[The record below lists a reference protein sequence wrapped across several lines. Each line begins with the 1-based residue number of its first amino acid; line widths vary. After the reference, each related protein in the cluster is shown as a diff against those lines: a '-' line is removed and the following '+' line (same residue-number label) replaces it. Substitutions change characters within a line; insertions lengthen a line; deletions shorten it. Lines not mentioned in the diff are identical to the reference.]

1 MIIAIWI
8 IVALVFVGQNY
19 VGVLSRRESP
29 RWLLIA
35 GFELEYWLTFLAA
48 SPFFFYMASRFPVE
62 RDRRWRSLS
71 AHAVGGVAFAL
82 IQPVAAGA
90 LHYTTL
96 VLLRAGAD
104 SRHERLADMVVRY
117 PVLAFIALW
126 KYAIVIGVYF
136 AFDYHRKYRDHEL
149 RTAQLERRLALAEV
163 GALRMQLQPHFLF
176 NALNSVSALTVTEPA
191 RAYDVLAQL
200 GELLR
205 GTLDVAAEAEVP
217 LARELDFLDRYLSI
231 ERVRFEDRLTVR
243 FEVAEDLE
251 DAVVPSL
258 ILQPLVENSI
268 HHALA
273 PHSSA
278 RTLTIRADAEGDVL
292 YLEVEDD
299 GPGLPPG
306 WTYDRNARTGLT
318 NVQARV
324 NLANDAPRP
333 IEFLSSRPRG
343 LCVRIALPRRHAGS
357 VAA

>member
-104 SRHERLADMVVRY
+104 SRHERLADMVARY

-333 IEFLSSRPRG
+333 IEFLSCRPRG